1 MDRGLVSKSDES
13 ALARR
18 RFKDLIGPS
27 GIALMTQ
34 WIALGEKKCW
44 RDFLFKKQQAM
55 LSQEAMTR
63 SLNKLRKECWKA
75 RVETRYRLSPHQY
88 WDLVRQTRIRSKMT
102 RARA

>member
-27 GIALMTQ
+27 GIGLMTP

-44 RDFLFKKQQAM
+44 RDFSLR
-55 LSQEAMTR
+55 SSSNTIPGGYDQE
-63 SLNKLRKECWKA
+63 LE
-75 RVETRYRLSPHQY
+75 
-88 WDLVRQTRIRSKMT
+88 
-102 RARA
+102 